1 VDQRASSEYTAPVKY
16 RALFLSDIHLATK
29 ACRAEELVS
38 FLKSHDADTIYL
50 VGDVVDFWRI
60 RRGARWTPA
69 QIEVIKDLLAKAQ
82 RGARVVY
89 IPGNH
94 DDEMRVLAGTTL
106 GNIELRL
113 RDLYETACGRRFLI
127 VHGDEFDVVMRK
139 ARWLAVL
146 GDIGYDIAMAAN
158 VILNAVRQSFGYPY
172 WSLSAYLKYR
182 VKRAVNFIGN
192 FENLLAAEARKAGA
206 EGVICGHIHHASMH
220 PVDGIQYV
228 NTGDWVESGTAVVEH
243 FDGRLEIIYWL
254 DKLRARE
261 TAKPKK
267 PVESVTS

>member
-1 VDQRASSEYTAPVKY
+1 VKY
-16 RALFLSDIHLATK
+16 RALFLSDIHLATR

-38 FLKSHDADTIYL
+38 FLKSHDAETIYL

-69 QIEVIKDLLAKAQ
+69 QIEVVKELFIKAQ
-82 RGARVVY
+82 RGTKIVY

-94 DDEMRVLAGTTL
+94 DDELRTLAGTKL

-113 RDLYETACGRRFLI
+113 RDIHETACGRRFLI
-127 VHGDEFDVVMRK
+127 IHGDEFDVVMRK

-146 GDIGYDIAMAAN
+146 GDIGYDLALAGN
-158 VILNAVRQSFGYPY
+158 TILNAVRRSLSLPY

-192 FENLLAAEARKAGA
+192 FEHLLAAEARRVGA
-206 EGVICGHIHHASMH
+206 DGVICGHIHHASMRS
-220 PVDGIQYV
+220 VDGVQYV

-243 FDGRLEIIYWL
+243 FDGRLEIIRWL
-254 DKLRARE
+254 EKLRVRE

-267 PVESVTS
+267 AVEPVTS